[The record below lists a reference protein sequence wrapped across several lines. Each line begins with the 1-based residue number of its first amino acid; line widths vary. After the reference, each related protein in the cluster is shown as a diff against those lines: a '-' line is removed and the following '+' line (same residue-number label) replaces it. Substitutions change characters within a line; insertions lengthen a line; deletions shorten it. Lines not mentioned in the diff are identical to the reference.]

1 MSAPTRTRIAP
12 DVRRRQI
19 IEATHSVTMAR
30 GLHDLRVQD
39 VADELDVS
47 SGLIHYHFAT
57 KDDLIEAML
66 GEMAE
71 REVAGVRRAI
81 SRLATPEEQSG
92 PSHRAVPPVVAAG
105 SLLGA
110 VDRRVG

>member
-12 DVRRRQI
+12 DLRRRQI
-19 IEATHSVTMAR
+19 LEATHRVTLAR
-30 GLHDLRVQD
+30 GLHDLRVGD

-57 KDDLIEAML
+57 KDELIEAML

-71 REVAGVRRAI
+71 REIAGVRR
-81 SRLATPEEQSG
+81 SLEPPGRRPRSG
-92 PSHRAVPPVVAAG
+92 WRG
-105 SLLGA
+105 
-110 VDRRVG
+110 